1 MRRFVLIAISAV
13 ALAMISMAV
22 VPYFIPTETYR
33 GWIEKRIAHG
43 LKARISIGKFHLRFI
58 PYPGYT
64 IKDLN
69 IVSTEQPFNGYSVFS
84 AKRVEGS
91 LSLIGL
97 LSGRVETKIK
107 AYNAKIDY
115 RTSDGTSNLGQIIGW
130 VPAANPVV
138 MPTEGVPASRP
149 SLPSDGVQAETP
161 PAGLPPPADGAK
173 PEGIPFRE
181 IPVRPDGSLA
191 NEPPVPSP
199 PPQDEGGGSPGPT
212 SLKLLDLIATDAF
225 AGEAGVTPIQGGY
238 ELIVRSLDIVNGEI
252 DIVPEQGETFIIDK
266 VDLSAR
272 NIVRK
277 TVPGAGGRMMSADVH
292 MNGAILNSASPNF
305 SVNGK
310 FLYDGSRREITAKGI
325 KLFLLGAQASADV
338 TLNTGTYPS
347 SFDLHFATSSL
358 SPAILEPL
366 YPRALKDFLSTLV
379 WRGSAAIDLSAK
391 GTSDAYGAELILD
404 ITSSDMAYGKIFS
417 KGAGLPFKITSSIF
431 VQPEEVIIREMSAS
445 LGDDRLILKGDV
457 KRDEFL
463 TSHINLSG
471 DGLDDSL
478 LKIFFP
484 KFAVLDAFEG
494 LGVSIDADGPLIG
507 EQPVQFKGNFKAARA
522 KLSNTSIENFEGV
535 LGREQSQLVFL
546 SIKGTFAG
554 GEVSGN
560 GSITFGE
567 KTEYRFDGVAEH
579 SDVEKFDSLGGVL
592 RGQSSVVIHAYTDG
606 IDPLSITNNLKI
618 TGSLIVPT
626 GQWTNAGT
634 LKGVFSQDTWKAI
647 ETLAGVPLDVAQKTK
662 IVGASDDFS
671 NLNSTFEMTG
681 QSLAFGAMSWGN
693 PMYSVE
699 AMQGSL
705 SLPQYAA
712 GPSAGQAPAVADAQ
726 IKADA
731 IFIIPSTIAKQLVTD
746 VSARKKILDKE
757 ERLVLPVIITGSL
770 KLPAYQLDHVKL
782 VRQVEEKPI
791 DEAPAREP
799 AKIIRSGEEK
809 GLPGKASPPEAKA
822 PEQQT
827 EKPLAN
833 KPSAPRAPKE
843 EKRDSDEV
851 LRVIIGR

>member
-1 MRRFVLIAISAV
+1 
-13 ALAMISMAV
+13 MAV

-161 PAGLPPPADGAK
+161 PAG
-173 PEGIPFRE
+173 
-181 IPVRPDGSLA
+181 RPDGGLA

-252 DIVPEQGETFIIDK
+252 DIVPEQGETFVINK
-266 VDLSAR
+266 VDLSAKD
-272 NIVRK
+272 IVRK
-277 TVPGAGGRMMSADVH
+277 TVPGAGGQMMSADVH
-292 MNGAILNSASPNF
+292 MNGAILGSASPNF

-366 YPRALKDFLSTLV
+366 YPKGLKEFLSTLV
-379 WRGSAAIDLSAK
+379 WRGSTAIDLSAK
-391 GTSDAYGAELILD
+391 GTNDAYGAELILD

-535 LGREQSQLVFL
+535 LSREQSQIVFP

-626 GQWTNAGT
+626 GQWTNIGT

-681 QSLAFGAMSWGN
+681 QSLAFGAISWGN

-809 GLPGKASPPEAKA
+809 VKAGPEKPKAK
-822 PEQQT
+822 PEEQQ
-827 EKPLAN
+827 EK
-833 KPSAPRAPKE
+833 KPQATGQSLEQETQKPMATKRAAPRAPKE